1 MSGAAQHSDLLDKP
15 VRSGR
20 EADPMTQRE
29 GQQAESPLASP
40 AGDGARSLLAKPLVV
55 REGRVLAYRQLDVAD
70 EIDLASC
77 QKLLQDSA
85 PKRGVL
91 KREGA
96 QSLVISSPPLEI
108 GLGPRTVTLGRTR
121 VVLEAEVSARV
132 FDYGAVS
139 ISFDVPIAQGT
150 ELAEIIP
157 WCDELYDSS
166 ELDRAAREIVKPL
179 LARLRGAVRGPHD
192 WHALETY
199 TVVFVRRFDGDP
211 PASEVLAAPLLA
223 SLVLGEPAS
232 RRLSEEQRED
242 VLKHAYSYFDDDL
255 VVVDWNCAFVLE
267 PSGSRDIPDIL
278 ELASSQLLELRYYD
292 ELFDAELAHVYR
304 ELDRAHGG
312 HFGEVVRNPWVDLG
326 RRVVRRLVE
335 LSEFAE
341 RVDNT
346 LKVIGDF
353 YLARV
358 YESAVR
364 RFRIRSWQASI
375 DAKQD
380 LLAQAYSLIRGQID
394 ARRTTLLEL
403 VVIVLIVV
411 EVILALRH

>member
-1 MSGAAQHSDLLDKP
+1 MS
-15 VRSGR
+15 
-20 EADPMTQRE
+20 QRE
-29 GQQAESPLASP
+29 GEPWPP
-40 AGDGARSLLAKPLVV
+40 AAVRAVPGEGIAAARPLVV
-55 REGRVLAYRQLDVAD
+55 REGRVVAYRQLDVAD
-70 EIDLASC
+70 EIDLAVC
-77 QKLLQDSA
+77 QALLQASA
-85 PKRGVL
+85 PRRGAL
-91 KREGA
+91 TREGA

-108 GLGPRTVTLGRTR
+108 TVGPRSFVLPRTGKKID
-121 VVLEAEVSARV
+121 ADVSVRV

-139 ISFDVPIAQGT
+139 FSFEVAIAPGT
-150 ELAEIIP
+150 ELGDIVS
-157 WCDELYDSS
+157 WCDELYDSP
-166 ELDRAAREIVKPL
+166 ELDQAAREMVQPL
-179 LARLRGAVRGPHD
+179 LARLRGSVRGEHD
-192 WHALETY
+192 WNAVETY

-211 PASEVLAAPLLA
+211 AAGDVLGTPSLA
-223 SLVLGEPAS
+223 SLVLGEPTS
-232 RRLSEEQRED
+232 RRLSPSQRQD
-242 VLKHAYSYFDDDL
+242 VLTHSHSYFDDDL

-292 ELFDAELAHVYR
+292 ELFDAELAQVYR
-304 ELDRAHGG
+304 ELDRARGRRITDI
-312 HFGEVVRNPWVDLG
+312 VRNPWVDLG

-364 RFRIRSWQASI
+364 RFRIRAWQASI
-375 DAKQD
+375 DAKQA
-380 LLAQAYSLIRGQID
+380 LLAQAHTLIRSEID

-403 VVIVLIVV
+403 VVIVLIVL
-411 EVILALRH
+411 EVLLALRH

>member
-1 MSGAAQHSDLLDKP
+1 
-15 VRSGR
+15 
-20 EADPMTQRE
+20 MTQRE
-29 GQQAESPLASP
+29 EHHPDTGRLLEGGRRSARLA
-40 AGDGARSLLAKPLVV
+40 APLVV
-55 REGRVLAYRQLDVAD
+55 REGRVIAYRQLDVAD
-70 EIDLASC
+70 EIDLGVCGAM
-77 QKLLQDSA
+77 LRESA

-108 GLGPRTVTLGRTR
+108 ALGPHTVTLPRTGR
-121 VVLEAEVSARV
+121 VLEAEVSARV

-139 ISFDVPIAQGT
+139 LSFEVPIAAGST
-150 ELAEIIP
+150 LAAIIP
-157 WCDELYDSS
+157 WCDELYDAPV
-166 ELDRAAREIVKPL
+166 LDRAARGLVPPL
-179 LARLRGAVRGPHD
+179 LARFRDAVRGRHD
-192 WHALETY
+192 WNAMEAY
-199 TVVFVRRFDGDP
+199 TVVFVRGFEGDP
-211 PASEVLAAPLLA
+211 PASEVLAAPALA
-223 SLVLGEPAS
+223 SLVLGEPAE
-232 RRLSEEQRED
+232 RRLSDEQRED

-267 PSGSRDIPDIL
+267 PSGSQDIPDIL

-292 ELFDAELAHVYR
+292 ELFDAELARVYR

-312 HFGEVVRNPWVDLG
+312 HFFEVVRSPWVDLG

-346 LKVIGDF
+346 LKVVGDF

-364 RFRIRSWQASI
+364 RFRIRNWQASI
-375 DAKQD
+375 DAKQA

-411 EVILALRH
+411 EVVLALRAR

>member
-1 MSGAAQHSDLLDKP
+1 MGSQTESEQWQVAARVP
-15 VRSGR
+15 ENGTAVR
-20 EADPMTQRE
+20 
-29 GQQAESPLASP
+29 
-40 AGDGARSLLAKPLVV
+40 PLVV

-70 EIDLASC
+70 EIDLVAC
-77 QKLLQDSA
+77 QARLQASA
-85 PKRGVL
+85 PRRGAL
-91 KREGA
+91 TREGA
-96 QSLVISSPPLEI
+96 QSLVISAPPLEI
-108 GLGPRTVTLGRTR
+108 ALGPRALVLPRTGTRLG
-121 VVLEAEVSARV
+121 AEVSVRV

-139 ISFDVPIAQGT
+139 FSFEIPISGGSSLGDIV
-150 ELAEIIP
+150 P
-157 WCDELYDSS
+157 WCDELYDAP
-166 ELDRAAREIVKPL
+166 ELDRAAREMVGPL
-179 LARLRGAVRGPHD
+179 LARLGDSVRGRHE
-192 WHALETY
+192 WNAVEAY
-199 TVVFVRRFDGDP
+199 TVVYVRHIEGDP
-211 PASEVLAAPLLA
+211 PADEVLASPSLA
-223 SLVLGEPAS
+223 SLVLGEPTN
-232 RRLSEEQRED
+232 RRLSASQRQD
-242 VLKHAYSYFDDDL
+242 VLKHAHSYFDDDL

-292 ELFDAELAHVYR
+292 ELFDVELARVYR
-304 ELDRAHGG
+304 ELDRVRGRDLRD
-312 HFGEVVRNPWVDLG
+312 VVRSPWVDLG

-375 DAKQD
+375 DAKQA
-380 LLAQAYSLIRGQID
+380 LLAQSHSLIRGEID

-403 VVIVLIVV
+403 VVIVLILV